1 MEIIGYNNNI
11 VKKVKIDKKE
21 ELKEEWNKIVYE
33 VFHYDY
39 VNNDKKYILNK
50 YEKVYNKICKEISK
64 LYSENEYKDVYNELR
79 LDCYKSLYMIIEH
92 K

>member
-1 MEIIGYNNNI
+1 MEVIGYNNNI
-11 VKKVKIDKKE
+11 SKRLKSDKKE
-21 ELKEEWNKIVYE
+21 ELKEELNKIVYE

-39 VNNDKKYILNK
+39 VNNDKSYILNK
-50 YEKVYNKICKEISK
+50 YEKVYNKICKEMSK

-79 LDCYKSLYMIIEH
+79 LDCYKSLYMVIEH